1 MSNNFPPVL
10 EHAKRAYK
18 AWILIER
25 NLPRCERFGIGQRI
39 DFLFID
45 LLDILQKT
53 SFSPIDLKIPL
64 LNQAQGK
71 IDSLRFFIQLC
82 WEIKLISSK
91 QFTNIGQKVEQIG
104 KMTGGWRKDLIKTSD
119 KSEEKK

>member
-1 MSNNFPPVL
+1 MRNNFPPIL
-10 EHAKRAYK
+10 EHTKRVYK

-25 NLPRCERFGIGQRI
+25 NLPRCERFGIGQKI
-39 DFLFID
+39 DFLFIG

-53 SFSPIDLKIPL
+53 SFSPINLKIPL
-64 LNQAQGK
+64 LNQAQTK

-91 QFTNIGQKVEQIG
+91 QFTAIGQQVEQIG
-104 KMTGGWRKDLIKTSD
+104 KMIGGWRKDLIKTSD
-119 KSEEKK
+119 